1 MGGYNSNSP
10 SLFCKTANE
19 ILMVPG
25 AIIFPLAIFGE
36 FEGIELASFFLFLI
50 ISALIGWIYGKI
62 KSRK

>member
-1 MGGYNSNSP
+1 
-10 SLFCKTANE
+10 
-19 ILMVPG
+19 MVPG